1 MSIDPI
7 PSRPASPSR
16 ASLGSLAAVAAALAA
31 TAVDAAPAGAIS
43 VSSTVSNTA
52 LTNGGSLDIN
62 GDSVGDFTIVFRNSQ
77 VLRINGV
84 GTNATSDSLVST
96 GYGENFTL
104 AIPSNQTISSSTAW
118 AVATALAS
126 LGSTGPGTDYYA
138 GIRFLI
144 GANTHY
150 GWVRFNI
157 PQVSGWAGAT
167 AVSAAWQTTPNLAIA
182 AGAVPAPGAVAVLI
196 GAGLV
201 RRRRRT

>member
-1 MSIDPI
+1 M
-7 PSRPASPSR
+7 SPSHAAR
-16 ASLGSLAAVAAALAA
+16 TAHAALGSLAAVAAALAA
-31 TAVDAAPAGAIS
+31 TSADAGVPGAIS

-52 LTNGGSLDIN
+52 LTNGRSLDIN
-62 GDSVGDFTIVFRNSQ
+62 GDSVGDFTIVFFNSQ
-77 VLRINGV
+77 VLRIDGV
-84 GTNATSDSLVST
+84 GTNATSDSNVST
-96 GYGENFTL
+96 GFAVDYTL

-118 AVATALAS
+118 AVTTALAS

-201 RRRRRT
+201 GRRRRT